1 MPYRRYKRYGTKKSY
16 RRKTIRKR
24 MTYRRRRSTFS
35 KPDGNHREK
44 IVRVA
49 YFTVGAGG
57 IANQCNLTVHWLA
70 TGASANQDVYFTGGY
85 DAGPPIVNNLDQQF
99 NQCGTMYRSYK
110 ITGVR
115 IEYRPNFI
123 DAGNAGLLNMEPV

>member
-24 MTYRRRRSTFS
+24 MTYRRRRSTFAKS
-35 KPDGNHREK
+35 DGNHREK

-57 IANQCNLTVHWLA
+57 NQDQCDLSVHWLA
-70 TGASANQDVYFTGGY
+70 TGSSANTDVYCTGGLN
-85 DAGPPIVNNLDQQF
+85 AGPPLVDNRD
-99 NQCGTMYRSYK
+99 
-110 ITGVR
+110 
-115 IEYRPNFI
+115 
-123 DAGNAGLLNMEPV
+123 